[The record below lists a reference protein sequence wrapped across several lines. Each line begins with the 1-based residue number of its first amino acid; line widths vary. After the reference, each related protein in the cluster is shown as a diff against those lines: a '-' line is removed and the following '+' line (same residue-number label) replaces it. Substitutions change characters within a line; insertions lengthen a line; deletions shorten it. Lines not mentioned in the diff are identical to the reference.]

1 MQVVEITEF
10 GGPEVL
16 KIGQRSFLKYGP
28 DEILIRIHAAGINRP
43 DCLQRLGHYPP
54 PRGATDIPGLEVAG
68 IVERV
73 GKKVTKFAV
82 GDAVCALLPGGGY
95 AEYAKCHEDNVLPVP
110 NGLSMVEAAALP
122 ETYFTV
128 WHNVFQRGFLQEG
141 ETFLVHGGSSGIGT
155 TAIQLAKAFGATVFT
170 TVGSREKCKFVEDLG
185 ADFAI
190 DYKRVDFVEY
200 IKHKTEQAGVNLILD
215 MIGGDYINRN
225 YSVAAIE
232 GRIVQIAFQRGR
244 KAQVDFAQLMAKRL
258 MHSGST
264 LRARPVSFKAHI
276 ASELIEQVWPLL
288 ATKKVKPIIDRTFL
302 LSEASD
308 AHAYMETS
316 EHMGKIVLTLNTLG
330 QTIAT

>member
-16 KIGQRSFLKYGP
+16 EIGQRSYPKHAP
-28 DEILIRIHAAGINRP
+28 DEILIRVHAAGVNRP

-54 PRGATDIPGLEVAG
+54 PKGATDIPGLEVAG
-68 IVERV
+68 IVERI

-82 GDAVCALLPGGGY
+82 GDQVCALLPGGGY
-95 AEYAKCHEDNVLPVP
+95 AEYAKCHESNVLAIPA
-110 NGLSMVEAAALP
+110 GLSMIEAAALP

-128 WHNVFQRGFLQEG
+128 WHNVFQRGHLQDG
-141 ETFLVHGGSSGIGT
+141 ESFLVHGGSSGIGT

-170 TVGSREKCKFVEDLG
+170 TVGNAEKAKFVTDLG

-190 DYKRVDFVEY
+190 NYKQVEFVEF
-200 IKHKTEQAGVNLILD
+200 IKRNTEQIGVNLILD
-215 MIGGDYINRN
+215 MVGGDYINRN
-225 YSVAAIE
+225 YAAAAID

-258 MHSGST
+258 THSGST
-264 LRARPVSFKAHI
+264 LRARPISFKAYV
-276 ASELIEQVWPLL
+276 ADELQENVWPLL
-288 ATKKVKPIIDRTFL
+288 EMKKVKPIIDQTFPL
-302 LSEASD
+302 AEAAA

-316 EHMGKIVLTLNTLG
+316 EHMGKIVLTLD
-330 QTIAT
+330 

>member
-1 MQVVEITEF
+1 MQVIEISEF

-16 KIGQRSFLKYGP
+16 KIGQRSFPKYGP

-190 DYKRVDFVEY
+190 DYKRIDFVEY
-200 IKHKTEQAGVNLILD
+200 IKGKTEQAGVNLILD

-288 ATKKVKPIIDRTFL
+288 ATKKVKPIIDRTFP

-330 QTIAT
+330 QAIAT